1 MPQNLNHQENILNIL
16 QDFHG
21 LDPLRE
27 LFWTEL
33 NYDRQND
40 GIPRGKSG
48 QTQPKTPSLTIQF
61 FLRQAEQTTLF
72 TSSMPVSTQTVCC

>member
-40 GIPRGKSG
+40 GLSRGNWTERLKM
-48 QTQPKTPSLTIQF
+48 PSLTIQC
-61 FLRQAEQTTLF
+61 FLQQVE
-72 TSSMPVSTQTVCC
+72 